1 MFGIGGA
8 IKAIVALIIVLI
20 VAAGGYFLI
29 NLKADLA
36 IAQENSRKLEEGVRL
51 QNEAMA
57 QMRAD
62 QEKIKQLNNL
72 KRSLTA
78 NKNSGKNAISIKEL
92 STRTVTKIISK
103 MLLDKNL
110 NFGCSNCSWN
120 ETIGDIH
127 HIKGR
132 KIENADDLTNLCYLC
147 PNCHRKVHKKMID
160 KLISLNEQI
169 GDKWKN
175 YSPSV
180 KNDFIYK
187 NKISKIN
194 KIIKR

>member
-1 MFGIGGA
+1 MEIE
-8 IKAIVALIIVLI
+8 IL
-20 VAAGGYFLI
+20 
-29 NLKADLA
+29 
-36 IAQENSRKLEEGVRL
+36 
-51 QNEAMA
+51 
-57 QMRAD
+57 
-62 QEKIKQLNNL
+62 EKIKQLNNL